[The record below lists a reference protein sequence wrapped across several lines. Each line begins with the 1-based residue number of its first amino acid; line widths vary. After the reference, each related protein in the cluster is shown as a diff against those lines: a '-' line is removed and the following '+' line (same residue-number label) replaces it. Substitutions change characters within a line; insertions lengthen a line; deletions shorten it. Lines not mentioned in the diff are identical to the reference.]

1 MIPLRLTVKNF
12 MCYQGDVPTLD
23 LEGLHVAC
31 LCGDNGHGKTALL
44 DAITWALWG
53 QARARTQEELVHQGQ
68 RDMAVELEFLA
79 RGQRYRIS
87 RKFSRSARP
96 RQGASILELQVASDD
111 GFRPITGNLVRETEE
126 QVREILHMDYDT
138 FINTAF
144 LRQGDADR
152 FTTSRPAERKATLA
166 EVLDLSYYL
175 NLEARAKARSRAIQ
189 EEAIVLE
196 QSIAVRQNEIA
207 RRPQLEDQLAS
218 VKADLDRTTPEVE
231 AQQQMVEEL
240 RRVVDSL
247 QVRRRELEDLSRR
260 LTNHH
265 KDIAQLSEQVKN
277 HESKVS
283 DYDNV
288 LQRQSEIRQQFAALT
303 DSRIQLEQLNLALAR
318 KNELDTKKGPL
329 DRTVA
334 VQQERIDGHVAR
346 ISKTIT
352 EDLEPRAKSL
362 AEIEGAL
369 RTVAS
374 ERSDLVDLERTV
386 ERQREEHAEIS
397 AKGRDI
403 TQANERLR
411 QQMEDT
417 RKKFDMLERGDNLC
431 PLCRQTLGDEGQ
443 EHLRKEYEDQG
454 TESKEQYQRNTAE
467 LKVLEER
474 RKELT
479 RQTSRLEEDM
489 DRGRQAVESKTSRLE
504 RDLVEASRA
513 RDELGPTRMELETA
527 QSRLA
532 NQDFA
537 HDERR
542 VLSLIDA
549 ELAALGYDVDTH
561 RQVGQRTKALEG
573 CEELHHRLQ
582 EAVEN
587 LPVEREALEGARQ
600 LLDRRQTEMRDVETR
615 RTVLEDELQT
625 LPALSSEMVQAESS
639 FKKLEESRRTSLVES
654 GVLEKALENCDALAL
669 EIADLEGKRGKLLNE
684 RGIYDDLSVAF
695 GKNGIQALIIE
706 TAIPQLEADA
716 NELLGRLTEN
726 RMFLRL
732 QLQEGRKDSRTGQ
745 PSEELA
751 IRIADE
757 VGTRSYETFSGGEAF
772 RINFSLRIALS
783 KLLARRSGAPLPILF
798 IDEGFGSQDSAG
810 QERLTEAIRAIQ
822 DDFQKIIVITH
833 IERVKESFP
842 VRIEVTKTG
851 SGSTFEMV

>member
-12 MCYQGDVPTLD
+12 MCYRGDVPTLD

-87 RKFSRSARP
+87 RKYSRSARA
-96 RQGASILELQVASDD
+96 RQGASILELQVASND
-111 GFRPITGNLVRETEE
+111 GFRSITGNLVRETEE
-126 QVREILHMDYDT
+126 QVRDILHMDYDT

-152 FTTSRPAERKATLA
+152 FTTSRPAERKETLA
-166 EVLDLSYYL
+166 EVLDLSYYQ

-189 EEAIVLE
+189 EETILLE
-196 QSIAVRQNEIA
+196 QSIAVRQSEIA
-207 RRPQLEDQLAS
+207 RRPQLVDQLAT
-218 VKADLDRTTPEVE
+218 VKAGLDRTAPEVE
-231 AQQQMVEEL
+231 SQRQRLGEL
-240 RRVVDSL
+240 RRMVDSL
-247 QVRRRELEDLSRR
+247 EIRRRDLEDLSRR
-260 LTNHH
+260 LIDHQ
-265 KDIAQLSEQVKN
+265 KDITQLSGQVKN

-283 DYDNV
+283 DYDAV
-288 LQRQSEIRQQFAALT
+288 LQREREIRQQFAALT
-303 DSRIQLEQLNLALAR
+303 DSRAQLERLNLALAR
-318 KNELDTKKGPL
+318 KNELDNKKGPL

-334 VQQERIDGHVAR
+334 VQKERIDGHVAR
-346 ISKTIT
+346 ISKMIT
-352 EDLEPRAKSL
+352 DDLEPRAKRVT
-362 AEIEGAL
+362 EIEEA
-369 RTVAS
+369 RRAVAS
-374 ERSDLVDLERTV
+374 ERSDLVDLERTA
-386 ERQREEHAEIS
+386 ERQREKHAEIS
-397 AKGRDI
+397 AKGRDLAQ
-403 TQANERLR
+403 TNERLL

-417 RKKFDMLERGDNLC
+417 RKKFDMLQRGDNLC
-431 PLCRQTLGDEGQ
+431 PLCKQPLGDEGQ
-443 EHLRKEYEDQG
+443 EHLRREYEAQG
-454 TESKEQYQRNTAE
+454 TESKEQYQLNTAD
-467 LKVLEER
+467 LKQLDEK

-479 RQTSRLEEDM
+479 RQMSLLEGDL
-489 DRGRQAVESKTSRLE
+489 DRGRKSVESNTSRLE
-504 RDLVEASRA
+504 RDLVEAREA
-513 RDELGPTRMELETA
+513 QDKLGPTRKELEII
-527 QSRLA
+527 QIQLA
-532 NQDFA
+532 SNDFA

-542 VLSLIDA
+542 VLSQIDA
-549 ELAALGYDVDTH
+549 ELAALGYDADTH

-573 CEELHHRLQ
+573 CEELHRRLQ

-587 LPVEREALEGARQ
+587 LPAERGALEGTRQ

-615 RTVLEDELQT
+615 RSVLDNELQT
-625 LPALSSEMVQAESS
+625 LPALSSEMLQAESS
-639 FKKLEESRRTSLVES
+639 FKKLEESSRTSLVEM

-669 EIADLEGKRGKLLNE
+669 EITDLERKRGKLLNE

-706 TAIPQLEADA
+706 TAIPQLESDA

-732 QLQEGRKDSRTGQ
+732 QLQEGRRDSRTGQ

-833 IERVKESFP
+833 IDRVKESFP

-851 SGSTFEMV
+851 IGSTFEMV